1 MTKFKSNI
9 EFLGLNYKKEIR
21 NIIFILL
28 ILVILVV
35 FSIFF
40 LKELILKIS
49 LIVGSIVILYL
60 YISRYSSM
68 KNKLLK
74 ERIDE
79 FIIVISYF
87 EIFIKNKFNVYNS
100 IQSLVPY
107 CSNWM
112 SDQINQLLKNIDED
126 KSVEPFV
133 KFGKVFDNPLIE
145 NVCVSIFQMVE
156 EGENTHGLTQF
167 SLLFQEINKKHQEE
181 KLTSKINSLES
192 MNTYPLIGSAGITIL
207 LTAGILSIIGDLINV
222 I

>member
-1 MTKFKSNI
+1 MKKFKKNL

-21 NIIFILL
+21 NIVFINLL
-28 ILVILVV
+28 IIAIIV

-40 LKELILKIS
+40 IKEPLLLILM
-49 LIVGSIVILYL
+49 IVGAALLEYL

-68 KNKLLK
+68 KAKLLK

-79 FIIVISYF
+79 FIIIISYF
-87 EIFIKNKFNVYNS
+87 EIFIKNNFNVYNS

-133 KFGKVFDNPLIE
+133 KFGKEFDNPLIE
-145 NVCVSIFQMVE
+145 NVCISIYQMVE
-156 EGENTHGLTQF
+156 EGENTLGLTQF
-167 SLLFQEINKKHQEE
+167 SILFQEINKKHQEE
-181 KLTSKINSLES
+181 LLNAKIKSLDS

-207 LTAGILSIIGDLINV
+207 LTTGILSIIGDLINV